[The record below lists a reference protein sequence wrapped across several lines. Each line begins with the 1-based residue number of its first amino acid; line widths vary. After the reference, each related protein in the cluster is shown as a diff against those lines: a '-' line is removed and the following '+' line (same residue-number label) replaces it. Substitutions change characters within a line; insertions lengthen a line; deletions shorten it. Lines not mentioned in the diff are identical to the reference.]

1 MGPDL
6 NEAHIKAAINSI
18 MKFVTSEAEI
28 AARYNIA
35 FRFTETF
42 YGLLFRVF
50 RVRAKIL
57 FRISRFS
64 VFPTRIFLLPTVGT
78 KYPQVTNKKFKKA
91 LVGVSDSRSFNELSS
106 LSIKGLSYTIG
117 IHPHVTD
124 IINQSARVNGSIHSR
139 VTDIIDQSAKAY
151 KLPNFATLNTFL
163 TKSVRSSILPK
174 MSRGESNSG
183 YSELTKDSNRSE
195 DFLRQP
201 AAHFKKSMIEYNQ
214 FSFTSLPALKLSN
227 IAIQSMQSMRKFQM
241 QSMRK
246 FQKSISSSH
255 FIANIAPKHVNTHL
269 KHVNSIKK
277 NKTFQLTK
285 IKDYVQS
292 YQKGYMHSDNNFPA
306 TSDGNTLDWKLR
318 DTSRSSTEKR
328 IGFSIYSLLPV
339 KVLRSLKTV
348 AFNISLKHNVVSRL
362 NLQSLSLQSMLP
374 YLRSRPSNGTLHVE
388 QLEIP
393 AHHRVV
399 SETERIQRSMA
410 RKWFNITRFLST
422 AELHSHLNQL
432 FSQANI
438 GSLEPNLDRGIF
450 KSIHNKLPRPGH
462 LERTSL
468 SSNSWPKIG
477 VIDKSTHFSDPHYK
491 PYSQNEFSYNIN
503 QYGQQ
508 TELVD
513 LNRTLYDHVSSE
525 LPDMDFELFPMSF
538 ATDWGIIKEI
548 KDAIAPKNEFFDSI
562 ILGEFSNSHKHEII
576 EQLPENL
583 TIVEKDLLESL
594 FKELKRYGY

>member
-1 MGPDL
+1 MDPDL

-50 RVRAKIL
+50 SLRAKIL
-57 FRISRFS
+57 FKIIRFG

-91 LVGVSDSRSFNELSS
+91 LVGVSDSRSFNEISS
-106 LSIKGLSYTIG
+106 LSIKDLIYTID

-124 IINQSARVNGSIHSR
+124 IIYQSTRVNSSIYSH

-151 KLPNFATLNTFL
+151 KLPNFGILNPFL
-163 TKSVRSSILPK
+163 TKSVQSYILSK
-174 MSRGESNSG
+174 MPRGKSNRN
-183 YSELTKDSNRSE
+183 YSELAKDSDRSE
-195 DFLRQP
+195 DLLRQS
-201 AAHFKKSMIEYNQ
+201 ATHFKKSMIEYNQ

-227 IAIQSMQSMRKFQM
+227 IAIQSV

-255 FIANIAPKHVNTHL
+255 FIANFVPRHVNTHL
-269 KHVNSIKK
+269 KHVNPIKK

-306 TSDGNTLDWKLR
+306 TSDGNTLVWKLR
-318 DTSRSSTEKR
+318 DTSRSSSEKR
-328 IGFSIYSLLPV
+328 IRFPIYNLLPV
-339 KVLRSLKTV
+339 EVLHSLKTV
-348 AFNISLKHNVVSRL
+348 AFNTSLRRKVFSRL
-362 NLQSLSLQSMLP
+362 NLRSLSLQSMLP
-374 YLRSRPSNGTLHVE
+374 YMRKIPSNGTLHVE

-393 AHHRVV
+393 AHQRAVI
-399 SETERIQRSMA
+399 ETKRIQRSMA
-410 RKWFNITRFLST
+410 RNWFNITRYLST
-422 AELHSHLNQL
+422 AELHSQLNQL

-438 GSLEPNLDRGIF
+438 SSLEPHLDRGIF
-450 KSIHNKLPRPGH
+450 KSIQNKLARPGP

-468 SSNSWPKIG
+468 SSNNWPKIG
-477 VIDKSTHFSDPHYK
+477 ITDKSTHFSDPYDK
-491 PYSQNEFSYNIN
+491 SYSKNEFSYNIN

-513 LNRTLYDHVSSE
+513 LNRALYDHVSSE

-538 ATDWGIIKEI
+538 ATDWGNIREI
-548 KDAIAPKNEFFDSI
+548 KGAIAPKNELFDSM
-562 ILGEFSNSHKHEII
+562 ILGEFSKSHKHEII
-576 EQLPENL
+576 EQSPENR
-583 TIVEKDLLESL
+583 TFAEKDLLESL